1 MATKMKTGRMTVK
14 TTTRAPGD
22 PKNLKQVTVTG
33 KNPTSGGR
41 TQAQYKSMS
50 AEDQYKEWVSEQRK
64 APNYEY
70 TAGIG
75 RKAGGSKL
83 SPSELELFNK
93 EQESMGYNMK
103 AKEVWYAKGSEG
115 AEGAKYGKPGF
126 HQVYYADPSKEKQY
140 YKSPAKVTPSTPVK
154 TPEKVKVGNLPTRKL
169 GSSTPSRSLAT
180 ATKKTEMVN
189 KAIEGP
195 GVKGRSFKKQGSV
208 TNRLKPQGGLARGAE
223 GRKFR
228 KEEKLAGAYTRTK
241 ALADENQGPNVV
253 AGAFSKE
260 KKAGYKAMRSDLK
273 AARKE
278 TGVKVGSAI
287 RDTRKAQKF
296 EKKEQVGKTS
306 YFTKSKMNEKV
317 EKKTGMK
324 GRMQAGKMRYS

>member
-1 MATKMKTGRMTVK
+1 MATKMRTGRMTVK
-14 TTTRAPGD
+14 TTTKGPGD

-33 KNPTSGGR
+33 KKTTSGGR

-50 AEDQYKEWVSEQRK
+50 ADDQYKEWVSEQRK

-103 AKEVWYAKGSEG
+103 AKEVRYAKGDEG
-115 AEGAKYGKPGF
+115 ASSGRPKHY
-126 HQVYYADPSKEKQY
+126 HVYYADPSKEKQY
-140 YKSPAKVTPSTPVK
+140 YKSPAKVTPATPVK
-154 TPEKVKVGNLPTRKL
+154 TPEKVEVGKLPTRKL
-169 GSSTPSRSLAT
+169 QQTNTNLSLM
-180 ATKKTEMVN
+180 KPQKRTEMVN
-189 KAIEGP
+189 KAIGGP
-195 GVKGRSFKKQGSV
+195 GVKGKSFKKKASV
-208 TNRLKPQGGLARGAE
+208 TNRLKSVSGLPKVSE
-223 GRKFR
+223 DRKFR

-241 ALADENQGPNVV
+241 SLADENQGPNVV

-278 TGVKVGSAI
+278 TGVKVGSAM